1 MGFPALA
8 PVPASQKRAALRAG
22 LASGRLLRMP
32 GAFSPLVAR
41 LVEELGFDG
50 AYVSGAVVAADLGLP
65 DVGLTT
71 MTEVAS
77 RARQIAS
84 ATSLPVLADADTG
97 FGEPLNAA
105 RAVAELDDLGLA
117 GCHLE
122 DQVNPKRCGH
132 LDGKEVVPTADMVRR
147 IGAPVAAR
155 RDPGFLVVAR
165 SDARAVEGLEAMLD
179 RARAYVDAGA
189 EMLFPEALADER
201 EFEAVRRAV
210 EVPLLANMTEF
221 GKTRLLDAR
230 TLADLGVNLVI
241 YPVTGL
247 RLAMGAVEDGL
258 RRLRD
263 DGTQAGLV
271 DRMQTRAR
279 LYAVLLERLPDLE
292 LVLQT
297 GGHAYHVDREAA
309 TARGVVVA
317 LSRRARMASASVP
330 ELTFGLMLAVLRR
343 IHPLAA
349 ELAGGEWPPAMGGT
363 LAGRTLGILGLGRH
377 GRPVA
382 RIAAAFGMLALA
394 WDRDPGR
401 EYPDD
406 EPVAERLPLDDLL
419 ERSDVVSVHLKL
431 SSASTGLLDAGR
443 LARMRPGAILINT
456 ARGAIV
462 DEQALLDALRGGQ
475 LAGAGLDVFA
485 TEPLPADHP
494 LRTAPNVVL
503 TPHIGWKVA
512 EGFAEWAENA
522 P

>member
-1 MGFPALA
+1 MGFPALT

-71 MTEVAS
+71 MTEVAQ

-105 RAVAELDDLGLA
+105 RTVAELDDLGLA

-132 LDGKEVVPTADMVRR
+132 LDGKEVVPVADMVRR
-147 IGAPVAAR
+147 IQAAVTAR
-155 RDPGFLVVAR
+155 RDPAFLVIAR
-165 SDARAVEGLEAMLD
+165 SDARAVEGLEAVLD
-179 RARAYVDAGA
+179 RAKAYVDAGA
-189 EMLFPEALADER
+189 DMLFPEALADER

-210 EVPLLANMTEF
+210 DVPLLANMTEF
-221 GKTRLLDAR
+221 GKSKLLDAR

-271 DRMQTRAR
+271 DGMQTRAR
-279 LYAVLLERLPDLE
+279 LYELLGYDD
-292 LVLQT
+292 
-297 GGHAYHVDREAA
+297 Y
-309 TARGVVVA
+309 TA
-317 LSRRARMASASVP
+317 
-330 ELTFGLMLAVLRR
+330 F
-343 IHPLAA
+343 
-349 ELAGGEWPPAMGGT
+349 
-363 LAGRTLGILGLGRH
+363 
-377 GRPVA
+377 
-382 RIAAAFGMLALA
+382 
-394 WDRDPGR
+394 DRDVH
-401 EYPDD
+401 D
-406 EPVAERLPLDDLL
+406 VER
-419 ERSDVVSVHLKL
+419 
-431 SSASTGLLDAGR
+431 
-443 LARMRPGAILINT
+443 
-456 ARGAIV
+456 
-462 DEQALLDALRGGQ
+462 
-475 LAGAGLDVFA
+475 
-485 TEPLPADHP
+485 
-494 LRTAPNVVL
+494 
-503 TPHIGWKVA
+503 
-512 EGFAEWAENA
+512 
-522 P
+522 

>member
-8 PVPASQKRAALRAG
+8 PVPAGDKRAALRAG

-71 MTEVAS
+71 MTEVAQ

-132 LDGKEVVPTADMVRR
+132 LDGKEVVPAADMVRR
-147 IGAPVAAR
+147 LTAAVAAR

-189 EMLFPEALADER
+189 DMLFPEALADEG

-210 EVPLLANMTEF
+210 DVPLLANMTEF
-221 GKTRLLDAR
+221 GRSKLLDAR

-279 LYAVLLERLPDLE
+279 LYELL
-292 LVLQT
+292 
-297 GGHAYHVDREAA
+297 AYDAY
-309 TARGVVVA
+309 TA
-317 LSRRARMASASVP
+317 
-330 ELTFGLMLAVLRR
+330 F
-343 IHPLAA
+343 
-349 ELAGGEWPPAMGGT
+349 
-363 LAGRTLGILGLGRH
+363 
-377 GRPVA
+377 
-382 RIAAAFGMLALA
+382 
-394 WDRDPGR
+394 DRDVH
-401 EYPDD
+401 D
-406 EPVAERLPLDDLL
+406 VER
-419 ERSDVVSVHLKL
+419 
-431 SSASTGLLDAGR
+431 
-443 LARMRPGAILINT
+443 
-456 ARGAIV
+456 
-462 DEQALLDALRGGQ
+462 
-475 LAGAGLDVFA
+475 
-485 TEPLPADHP
+485 
-494 LRTAPNVVL
+494 
-503 TPHIGWKVA
+503 
-512 EGFAEWAENA
+512 
-522 P
+522 

>member
-8 PVPASQKRAALRAG
+8 PRDPAEKRAALRAG

-147 IGAPVAAR
+147 IRAAVAAR

-247 RLAMGAVEDGL
+247 RLALAAVEDGL

-279 LYAVLLERLPDLE
+279 LYELL
-292 LVLQT
+292 
-297 GGHAYHVDREAA
+297 AYGDY
-309 TARGVVVA
+309 TA
-317 LSRRARMASASVP
+317 
-330 ELTFGLMLAVLRR
+330 F
-343 IHPLAA
+343 
-349 ELAGGEWPPAMGGT
+349 
-363 LAGRTLGILGLGRH
+363 
-377 GRPVA
+377 
-382 RIAAAFGMLALA
+382 
-394 WDRDPGR
+394 DRDVYDFG
-401 EYPDD
+401 E
-406 EPVAERLPLDDLL
+406 
-419 ERSDVVSVHLKL
+419 
-431 SSASTGLLDAGR
+431 T
-443 LARMRPGAILINT
+443 
-456 ARGAIV
+456 
-462 DEQALLDALRGGQ
+462 
-475 LAGAGLDVFA
+475 
-485 TEPLPADHP
+485 
-494 LRTAPNVVL
+494 
-503 TPHIGWKVA
+503 
-512 EGFAEWAENA
+512 
-522 P
+522 

>member
-8 PVPASQKRAALRAG
+8 PRDPAEKRAALRAG

-32 GAFSPLVAR
+32 GAFSPLAAR

-147 IGAPVAAR
+147 IRAAVAAR

-210 EVPLLANMTEF
+210 DVPLLANMTEF

-279 LYAVLLERLPDLE
+279 LYELLGYAD
-292 LVLQT
+292 
-297 GGHAYHVDREAA
+297 Y
-309 TARGVVVA
+309 TA
-317 LSRRARMASASVP
+317 
-330 ELTFGLMLAVLRR
+330 F
-343 IHPLAA
+343 
-349 ELAGGEWPPAMGGT
+349 
-363 LAGRTLGILGLGRH
+363 
-377 GRPVA
+377 
-382 RIAAAFGMLALA
+382 
-394 WDRDPGR
+394 DRDV
-401 EYPDD
+401 DD
-406 EPVAERLPLDDLL
+406 FQEEP
-419 ERSDVVSVHLKL
+419 
-431 SSASTGLLDAGR
+431 
-443 LARMRPGAILINT
+443 
-456 ARGAIV
+456 
-462 DEQALLDALRGGQ
+462 
-475 LAGAGLDVFA
+475 
-485 TEPLPADHP
+485 
-494 LRTAPNVVL
+494 
-503 TPHIGWKVA
+503 
-512 EGFAEWAENA
+512 
-522 P
+522 